1 MKCYRFFLI
10 LMLCLSNVQGQL
22 NFFDISKDVLQ
33 DKIKGGWAGQT
44 IGVAFGGPMEF
55 CYNGTFINQL

>member
-1 MKCYRFFLI
+1 
-10 LMLCLSNVQGQL
+10 MLCLSNVQGQL